1 MKSITTFINE
11 KLKISIY
18 KYDEERI
25 LSEVGILFE
34 HSFYEDTFEENEEEK
49 FDILE
54 KMKNKKSNKETS
66 YIIEMVIHVLPD
78 NELKF
83 KNEINKIIIDELA
96 SLADGYLKNFNST
109 EEACLSWYE
118 EYITNNELHLSRNE
132 LNKQKQLFIQRNNQ
146 KCLDKCVEYI
156 KDYNSSINIIE
167 GDIEW
172 ILSNISKN

>member
-11 KLKISIY
+11 KLKISKS
-18 KYDEERI
+18 KYDEEHI
-25 LSEVGILFE
+25 LNDVGVLFE
-34 HSFYEDTFEENEEEK
+34 NLFYDDAYEENEDEK
-49 FDILE
+49 FNILE
-54 KMKNKKSNKETS
+54 NMKNKKSNKETS
-66 YIIEMVIHVLPD
+66 YIIDNIIDGLP
-78 NELKF
+78 NYQLKY
-83 KNEINKIIIDELA
+83 KNEINKIIIDELS
-96 SLADGYLKNFNST
+96 SLADEYLKNFNST

-132 LNKQKQLFIQRNNQ
+132 LNKQKQLFTQRNNQ
-146 KCLDKCVEYI
+146 KYLDKCIEYI

>member
-1 MKSITTFINE
+1 
-11 KLKISIY
+11 
-18 KYDEERI
+18 
-25 LSEVGILFE
+25 
-34 HSFYEDTFEENEEEK
+34 
-49 FDILE
+49 
-54 KMKNKKSNKETS
+54 
-66 YIIEMVIHVLPD
+66 MVIHVLPD